1 MCCPLLASF
10 PRAIEHWLHRRAM
23 VLVVTASELSLVKAG
38 KRKVEEWGGE
48 EGWREEKEMEEE
60 VLRINS
66 TFYFPLPLQE
76 SSKPLISC
84 PLPSILGLPGNG
96 CHVPVLITPP
106 RNHLAT
112 HLDDR

>member
-1 MCCPLLASF
+1 M
-10 PRAIEHWLHRRAM
+10 
-23 VLVVTASELSLVKAG
+23 K
-38 KRKVEEWGGE
+38 EEQEEGE
-48 EGWREEKEMEEE
+48 EREKMKEE

-96 CHVPVLITPP
+96 SQVVARWRDQHWYM
-106 RNHLAT
+106 AT
-112 HLDDR
+112 VTGETKNGR